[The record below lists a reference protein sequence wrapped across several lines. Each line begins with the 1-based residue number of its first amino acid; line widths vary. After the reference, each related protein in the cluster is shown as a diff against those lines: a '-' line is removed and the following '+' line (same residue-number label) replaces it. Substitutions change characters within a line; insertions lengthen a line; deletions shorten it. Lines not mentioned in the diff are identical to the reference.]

1 MTPNNRR
8 SPLSG
13 FVAAAALALL
23 PVAAQATIARAV
35 TFDEKVERAAA
46 IVYGECVK
54 TESRWDASHSSILTY
69 STFRVEK
76 SMKGAP
82 AQQITIVT
90 PGGSIDGV
98 HQSSIGIPS
107 FDEGAQHV
115 IFVRN
120 TAVGPTVLYADQG
133 AYDVVDDGREKIVR
147 PVASEAVRVDTQ
159 RGMAVAPEEVRTL
172 RSFETAVQSSVR
184 QGVRNR
190 MEIIQ
195 EKKRRESSFWSQM
208 NANRGLVA
216 LAIVGI
222 ALATWRLL
230 KR

>member
-8 SPLSG
+8 SPLFG
-13 FVAAAALALL
+13 IVAAAAIALL
-23 PVAAQATIARAV
+23 PVAAEATIARAV
-35 TFDEKVERAAA
+35 SFDEKVDRAAA
-46 IVYGECVK
+46 IVYGECIK
-54 TESRWDASHSSILTY
+54 TESRWDAAHQSILTY

-76 SMKGAP
+76 SLKGTP

-90 PGGSIDGV
+90 PGGSVDGV

-133 AYDVVDDGREKIVR
+133 AYDVVEDGREKIVR

-159 RGMAVAPEEVRTL
+159 RGMAIPPEEPRSL
-172 RSFETAVQSSVR
+172 RSFETAVQTAVR

-195 EKKRRESSFWSQM
+195 EKQRREKSFWSQVS
-208 NANRGLVA
+208 ANKGLVA

>member
-1 MTPNNRR
+1 MTHNNRQR
-8 SPLSG
+8 FLG
-13 FVAAAALALL
+13 IIAAAVVSML
-23 PVAAQATIARAV
+23 PVAANATIARAV

-46 IVYGECVK
+46 IVHGRVVK
-54 TESRWDASHSSILTY
+54 TESRWDASRTSIVTY

-76 SMKGAP
+76 AMKGQAS
-82 AQQITIVT
+82 QELTIVT

-98 HQSSIGIPS
+98 HQSSIGIPA
-107 FDEGAQHV
+107 FEEGGEHV

-159 RGMAVAPEEVRTL
+159 RGMAVAPEEARPL
-172 RSFETAVQSSVR
+172 RAFEGAIQASMR

-195 EKKRRESSFWSQM
+195 EKERQEKSLWSQL
-208 NANRGLVA
+208 NQNRGLFA
-216 LAIVGI
+216 LAILGI

-230 KR
+230 KK